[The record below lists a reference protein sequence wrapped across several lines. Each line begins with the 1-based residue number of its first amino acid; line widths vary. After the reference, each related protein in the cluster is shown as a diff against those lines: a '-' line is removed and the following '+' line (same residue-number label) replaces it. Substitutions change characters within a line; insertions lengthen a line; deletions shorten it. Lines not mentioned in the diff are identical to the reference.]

1 MKLNFSLADI
11 LHTIGQVILTPCMIV
26 LIFLMVT
33 AVWQTG
39 DLIVE
44 YFTERRKTK
53 IDVPAL
59 LKQISESS
67 THELKEV
74 IGRSSLPL
82 RQKEEVYVLIE
93 SAGMP
98 RASLTAVAQRLLTTE
113 EERYQKAVE
122 VTDLV
127 AKLGPMFGLL
137 GTLIPLGPG
146 IVALGQGDTSTLSN
160 SLGIA
165 FDTTI
170 AGVIA
175 AAVALVI
182 SCMRKRWYNGY
193 MVSMESIMECILEE
207 VASDAEK

>member
-1 MKLNFSLADI
+1 MNFSLADI